1 MLILGIE
8 SSCDETAVALYDD
21 QKGLLAHD
29 LFSQVALHALYGGVV
44 PELASRDH
52 IRRILPLLKNVLTT
66 AGCVLKDIDAVAYT
80 KGPGLVGALL
90 VGSAVAVSL
99 AWFLGVPTIPVN
111 HLEAHMLAVYLED
124 KTPDFPFLCLL
135 VSGGHTMLIKV
146 FGIGTYELL
155 GQTLDDAVGEA
166 FDKVA
171 KMLQLSYPGGPAIEK
186 LAQYGDPLKFVMP
199 RPMLHRGLDFSF
211 SGLKTHVL
219 QLVKNHN
226 VDDQVAADI
235 AAGFQVAVVD
245 TLLFKV
251 QKAMRQSGCHRLI
264 IAGGVGANKYLR
276 DSARAMADRNNFEIF
291 YPDKKWCTDNAAMI
305 AVTGCKRFHDLLEL
319 NYAISVLPR
328 WPIF

>member
-21 QKGLLAHD
+21 RRGLLAHD
-29 LFSQVALHALYGGVV
+29 LFSQIALHALYGGVV

-52 IRRILPLLKNVLTT
+52 IRRILPLLKNVITK
-66 AGCVLKDIDAVAYT
+66 AGCVLEDIDAVAYT

-90 VGSAVAVSL
+90 VGTAVAVSL
-99 AWFLGVPTIPVN
+99 AWSLGVPTLPVN

-124 KTPDFPFLCLL
+124 KTPEFPFLCLL

-146 FGIGTYELL
+146 SGVGNYELL

-171 KMLQLSYPGGPAIEK
+171 KMLQLPYPGGPAIEK
-186 LAQYGDPLKFVMP
+186 LAQDGDPLKFVMP

-219 QLVKNHN
+219 QLVKSHN
-226 VDDQVAADI
+226 VDAQVKANI
-235 AAGFQVAVVD
+235 AAGFQTAVVD
-245 TLLFKV
+245 TLLYKV
-251 QKAMRQSGCHRLI
+251 KKAMQQSGCQRLV

-276 DSARAMADRNNFEIF
+276 DAASAMAIKNNFEIF

-305 AVTGCKRFHDLLEL
+305 AVTGSKRFYELLEL